1 MIWGIFMYDIMN
13 RIRLII
19 SNVRLNTLVDIGIVY
34 YVLYHGYILIRDMR
48 AKQLV
53 KGIVLLVALI
63 PISSIFDLYMVEFIL
78 SNTFQVGLIALVI
91 VFQPEIRKA
100 LEYLGRTSFTL
111 SNVEKTNETSR
122 EIIKEIISAIT
133 SLSRQKIG
141 ALIIFEK
148 QIGLND
154 IIESGT
160 KINANISSGLL
171 INIFIPNTPLHDG
184 AVIIKDYTI
193 KAAGCFLPLTENNL
207 LSKDIG
213 TRHRAAIG
221 MTERSD
227 SIALIVS
234 EETGYISYAVEGR
247 LYRNIQNEELQTLLS
262 DIYIENEKMSII
274 DKWRNRNEDKKR

>member
-1 MIWGIFMYDIMN
+1 MD
-13 RIRLII
+13 RIRLIF
-19 SNVRLNTLVDIGIVY
+19 SNIRLNRIVDIGLVY
-34 YVLYHGYILIRDMR
+34 YVLYHGYLLIRDMR

-63 PISSIFDLYMVEFIL
+63 PISKIFQLHMISYIL
-78 SNTFQVGLIALVI
+78 DNTFQVGIIALVV

-100 LEYLGRTSFTL
+100 LEYIGRTSFTL
-111 SNVEKTNETSR
+111 TNIEKKSQTS
-122 EIIKEIISAIT
+122 EQVIKEIVSAT
-133 SLSRQKIG
+133 SSLARQKIG
-141 ALIIFEK
+141 ALIIFEQK
-148 QIGLND
+148 IGLND
-154 IIESGT
+154 ITESGT
-160 KINANISSGLL
+160 KLNANISSGLL

-184 AVIIKDYTI
+184 AVVIKDYTI
-193 KAAGCFLPLTENNL
+193 RAAGCFLPLTENNL

-247 LYRNIQNEELQTLLS
+247 LYRNIQIEELQYLLS
-262 DIYIENEKMSII
+262 GLYMDNEKVNII

>member
-1 MIWGIFMYDIMN
+1 MYDIMH
-13 RIRLII
+13 RMGLIM
-19 SNVRLNTLVDIGIVY
+19 SNIGPNTIVDIGIVY
-34 YVLYHGYILIRDMR
+34 YVLYRGYILIRDMR

-63 PISSIFDLYMVEFIL
+63 PISQIFELYMVEFIL

-122 EIIKEIISAIT
+122 KIIKEIISAIT

-160 KINANISSGLL
+160 VINANISSGLL

-247 LYRNIQNEELQTLLS
+247 LYRNIQNEDIESLFQS
-262 DIYIENEKMSII
+262 IYIENENVNII

>member
-1 MIWGIFMYDIMN
+1 MEQIK
-13 RIRLII
+13 LII
-19 SNVRLNTLVDIGIVY
+19 SNIGLNSIVDIGLVY
-34 YVLYHGYILIRDMR
+34 YVLYHGYLLIRDMR

-63 PISSIFDLYMVEFIL
+63 PISQIFQLHMVKYIL
-78 SNTFQVGLIALVI
+78 DHTFQVGVIALVV

-111 SNVEKTNETSR
+111 TNYEKNSQTS
-122 EIIKEIISAIT
+122 EQVIKEIVSAT
-133 SLSRQKIG
+133 SSLARQKIG
-141 ALIIFEK
+141 ALMIFEQK
-148 QIGLND
+148 IGLTD
-154 IIESGT
+154 ITDSGT
-160 KINANISSGLL
+160 ILNANISSGLL

-184 AVIIKDYTI
+184 AVVIKDYTI
-193 KAAGCFLPLTENNL
+193 RAAGCFLPLTENNL

-221 MTERSD
+221 MTEKSD
-227 SIALIVS
+227 AIALIVS

-247 LYRNIQNEELQTLLS
+247 LYRNIQIEELQDLLAGVYTES
-262 DIYIENEKMSII
+262 DKGNLI

>member
-1 MIWGIFMYDIMN
+1 VG
-13 RIRLII
+13 
-19 SNVRLNTLVDIGIVY
+19 LNTLVDIGIVY

>member
-1 MIWGIFMYDIMN
+1 MELMN
-13 RIRLII
+13 RMRLII
-19 SNVRLNTLVDIGIVY
+19 SNVGINTIVDIGIVY
-34 YVLYHGYILIRDMR
+34 YVLYRGYILIRDMR

-63 PISSIFDLYMVEFIL
+63 PISSIFDLFMVEFIL
-78 SNTFQVGLIALVI
+78 KNTFQVGVIALVI

-111 SNVEKTNETSR
+111 SNVEKTNETSK
-122 EIIKEIISAIT
+122 EIIKEIISATT

-160 KINANISSGLL
+160 IINANISSGLL

-247 LYRNIQNEELQTLLS
+247 LYRNIQNEEIETLLS
-262 DIYIENEKMSII
+262 GIYIENEKINII

>member
-1 MIWGIFMYDIMN
+1 MGIMD
-13 RIRLII
+13 RIRLIL
-19 SNVRLNTLVDIGIVY
+19 SNIGFNTIVDVGIVY
-34 YVLYHGYILIRDMR
+34 YVLYKGYILIRDMR

-63 PISSIFDLYMVEFIL
+63 PISSIFDLFMIEFIL
-78 SNTFQVGLIALVI
+78 HNTFQVGVIALVI

-100 LEYLGRTSFTL
+100 LEYLGRTSFSL
-111 SNVEKTNETSR
+111 SNIEKNAQTS
-122 EIIKEIISAIT
+122 ELIIKEIISATT
-133 SLSRQKIG
+133 SLARQKIG
-141 ALIIFEK
+141 SLIIFEK

-160 KINANISSGLL
+160 QLNANISSGLI

-193 KAAGCFLPLTENNL
+193 RAAGCFLPLTENNL

-221 MTERSD
+221 MTEKSD

-247 LYRNIQNEELQTLLS
+247 LYRNIQIEELETLLTG
-262 DIYIENEKMSII
+262 IYAENEKVNII

>member
-1 MIWGIFMYDIMN
+1 MVLMD
-13 RIRLII
+13 RIRLIF
-19 SNVRLNTLVDIGIVY
+19 SNIGFNTIVDIGIVY
-34 YVLYHGYILIRDMR
+34 YVLYRGYILIRDMR

-63 PISSIFDLYMVEFIL
+63 PISSIFDLYMIEFIL
-78 SNTFQVGLIALVI
+78 DNTFQVGVIALVI

-100 LEYLGRTSFTL
+100 LEYLGRTSFSL
-111 SNVEKTNETSR
+111 STVEKNAQTSQK
-122 EIIKEIISAIT
+122 IIKEIVSATT
-133 SLSRQKIG
+133 SLARQKIG

-160 KINANISSGLL
+160 QLDANISSGLL

-184 AVIIKDYTI
+184 AVIVKDYTI

-221 MTERSD
+221 MTEKSD
-227 SIALIVS
+227 SVALIVS

-247 LYRNIQNEELQTLLS
+247 LYRNIQIGELEILLS
-262 DIYIENEKMSII
+262 GIYAENEKVNII
-274 DKWRNRNEDKKR
+274 DKWRNRNEDKK

>member
-1 MIWGIFMYDIMN
+1 MYDILN

-19 SNVRLNTLVDIGIVY
+19 SNVGLNTFVDVGIVY
-34 YVLYHGYILIRDMR
+34 YVLYRGYLLIRDMR

-100 LEYLGRTSFTL
+100 LEYLGRTSFSL
-111 SNVEKTNETSR
+111 SNLEKTNETSR
-122 EIIKEIISAIT
+122 EIIKEITSAIT

-154 IIESGT
+154 IVESGT
-160 KINANISSGLL
+160 ILNANISSGLL
-171 INIFIPNTPLHDG
+171 INIFIPNTPLQG
-184 AVIIKDYTI
+184 SGK
-193 KAAGCFLPLTENNL
+193 
-207 LSKDIG
+207 
-213 TRHRAAIG
+213 
-221 MTERSD
+221 
-227 SIALIVS
+227 
-234 EETGYISYAVEGR
+234 
-247 LYRNIQNEELQTLLS
+247 
-262 DIYIENEKMSII
+262 
-274 DKWRNRNEDKKR
+274 

>member
-1 MIWGIFMYDIMN
+1 MVLMD
-13 RIRLII
+13 RIRLIF
-19 SNVRLNTLVDIGIVY
+19 SNIGFNTIVDIGIVY
-34 YVLYHGYILIRDMR
+34 YVLYRGYILIRDMR

-63 PISSIFDLYMVEFIL
+63 PISSIFDLYMIEFIL
-78 SNTFQVGLIALVI
+78 GNTFQVGVIALVI

-100 LEYLGRTSFTL
+100 LEYLGRTSFSL
-111 SNVEKTNETSR
+111 STVEKNAQTSQK
-122 EIIKEIISAIT
+122 IIKEIVSATT
-133 SLSRQKIG
+133 SLARQKIG

-160 KINANISSGLL
+160 QLDANISSGLL

-184 AVIIKDYTI
+184 AVIVKDYTI

-221 MTERSD
+221 MTEKSD
-227 SIALIVS
+227 SVALIVS

-247 LYRNIQNEELQTLLS
+247 LYRNIQIEELEILLS
-262 DIYIENEKMSII
+262 GIYAENEKVNII
-274 DKWRNRNEDKKR
+274 DKWRNRNEDKKW

>member
-1 MIWGIFMYDIMN
+1 M
-13 RIRLII
+13 L
-19 SNVRLNTLVDIGIVY
+19 
-34 YVLYHGYILIRDMR
+34 
-48 AKQLV
+48 
-53 KGIVLLVALI
+53 
-63 PISSIFDLYMVEFIL
+63 EFIV

-100 LEYLGRTSFTL
+100 LEYLGRTSFSLSTL
-111 SNVEKTNETSR
+111 EKTNETSR
-122 EIIKEIISAIT
+122 EIIKEITSAIT
-133 SLSRQKIG
+133 SLSRQRIG

-160 KINANISSGLL
+160 LLNANISSGLL

-247 LYRNIQNEELQTLLS
+247 LYRNIQSEELQAVLS
-262 DIYIENEKMSII
+262 DIYIENEKMSIL
-274 DKWRNRNEDKKR
+274 DKWRNRYEDKKR

>member
-1 MIWGIFMYDIMN
+1 MEFMDKIK
-13 RIRLII
+13 LIL
-19 SNVRLNTLVDIGIVY
+19 SNVGFNTIVDIAIVY

-63 PISSIFDLYMVEFIL
+63 PISMIFDLYMVEFIL
-78 SNTFQVGLIALVI
+78 QNTFQVGLIALLV
-91 VFQPEIRKA
+91 VFQPEIRRA

-111 SNVEKTNETSR
+111 SNVEKTNETSK
-122 EIIKEIISAIT
+122 EIIKEIISATT
-133 SLSRQKIG
+133 SLARQKIG
-141 ALIIFEK
+141 SLIIFEK

-154 IIESGT
+154 IVESGT
-160 KINANISSGLL
+160 ILNANISSGLL

-184 AVIIKDYTI
+184 SVIIKDYTI

-221 MTERSD
+221 MTEKSD
-227 SIALIVS
+227 AIALIVS

-247 LYRNIQNEELQTLLS
+247 LYRNIQNDELETLLS
-262 DIYIENEKMSII
+262 SIYLENDKVNLI

>member
-1 MIWGIFMYDIMN
+1 MDFME
-13 RIRLII
+13 RIKLIL
-19 SNVRLNTLVDIGIVY
+19 SNIGLNTIIDIGIVY
-34 YVLYHGYILIRDMR
+34 YVLYHGYVLIKDMR
-48 AKQLV
+48 AKQLI

-63 PISSIFDLYMVEFIL
+63 PISRILKLHMVIFIL
-78 SNTFQVGLIALVI
+78 NNTFQVGVIALVI
-91 VFQPEIRKA
+91 VFQPEIRRA

-111 SNVEKTNETSR
+111 SNMEKNVQTSKQIIQ
-122 EIIKEIISAIT
+122 EIMSATT
-133 SLSRQKIG
+133 SLARQKIG

-154 IIESGT
+154 IVESGT
-160 KINANISSGLL
+160 TLNADISSGLL

-193 KAAGCFLPLTENNL
+193 RAAGCFLPLTENNL

-221 MTERSD
+221 ITERSD
-227 SIALIVS
+227 AIALIVS

-247 LYRNIQNEELQTLLS
+247 LYRNIQIDELETLLS
-262 DIYIENEKMSII
+262 GIYLENEKLNII
-274 DKWRNRNEDKKR
+274 DKWRNKNEKR

>member
-1 MIWGIFMYDIMN
+1 MELFDRM
-13 RIRLII
+13 RLII
-19 SNVRLNTLVDIGIVY
+19 SNVGLNTIVDIGIVY

-63 PISSIFDLYMVEFIL
+63 PISQIFKLYMVEFIL

-111 SNVEKTNETSR
+111 SNVEKSNETS
-122 EIIKEIISAIT
+122 EKIIKEIITATT

-141 ALIIFEK
+141 ALIVFEK

-160 KINANISSGLL
+160 IINANISSGLL

-184 AVIIKDYTI
+184 AVIIKDYII
-193 KAAGCFLPLTENNL
+193 KAAGCFLPLTDNNL

-247 LYRNIQNEELQTLLS
+247 LYRNIQTEEIETLLQG
-262 DIYIENEKMSII
+262 IYIENEKINI
-274 DKWRNRNEDKKR
+274 LDKWRNRNEDKKR

>member
-1 MIWGIFMYDIMN
+1 MEQIKLIF
-13 RIRLII
+13 
-19 SNVRLNTLVDIGIVY
+19 SNIGLNSIVDIGLVY
-34 YVLYHGYILIRDMR
+34 YVLYHGYLLIRDMR

-63 PISSIFDLYMVEFIL
+63 PISEIFQLNMIKYIL
-78 SNTFQVGLIALVI
+78 EHTFQVGVIALVV

-100 LEYLGRTSFTL
+100 LEYIGRTSFTL
-111 SNVEKTNETSR
+111 TNIEKNSQTS
-122 EIIKEIISAIT
+122 EQVIKEIVSAT
-133 SLSRQKIG
+133 SSLARQKIG
-141 ALIIFEK
+141 ALIIFEQK
-148 QIGLND
+148 IGLND
-154 IIESGT
+154 IAESGT
-160 KINANISSGLL
+160 KLNANISSGLL

-193 KAAGCFLPLTENNL
+193 RAAGCFLPLTENNL

-221 MTERSD
+221 MTEKSD
-227 SIALIVS
+227 AIALIVS

-247 LYRNIQNEELQTLLS
+247 LYRNIQIEELQYLLS
-262 DIYIENEKMSII
+262 GLYVDNDKVNII

>member
-1 MIWGIFMYDIMN
+1 MEQIKLIFANIG
-13 RIRLII
+13 
-19 SNVRLNTLVDIGIVY
+19 LNSIVDIGLVY
-34 YVLYHGYILIRDMR
+34 YVLYHGYLLIRDMR

-63 PISSIFDLYMVEFIL
+63 PISQIFQLHMVKYIL
-78 SNTFQVGLIALVI
+78 DHTFQVGVIALVV

-100 LEYLGRTSFTL
+100 LEYIGRTSFSL
-111 SNVEKTNETSR
+111 AAIEKNSQTS
-122 EIIKEIISAIT
+122 EQVIKEIVSAAS
-133 SLSRQKIG
+133 SLARQKIG
-141 ALIIFEK
+141 ALMIFEQK
-148 QIGLND
+148 IGLND
-154 IIESGT
+154 IAESGT
-160 KINANISSGLL
+160 KLNANISSGLL

-193 KAAGCFLPLTENNL
+193 RAAGCFLPLTENNL

-221 MTERSD
+221 MTEKSD

-247 LYRNIQNEELQTLLS
+247 LYRNIQIQELEYLLS
-262 DIYIENEKMSII
+262 GIYVDNDKVNII

>member
-1 MIWGIFMYDIMN
+1 MYDIMN

-19 SNVRLNTLVDIGIVY
+19 SNVGLNTLVDIGIVY

-274 DKWRNRNEDKKR
+274 DKWRNRNEHKKR

>member
-1 MIWGIFMYDIMN
+1 MYDILN

-19 SNVRLNTLVDIGIVY
+19 SNVGLNTFVDVGIVY
-34 YVLYHGYILIRDMR
+34 YVLYRGYLLIRDMR

-100 LEYLGRTSFTL
+100 LEYLGRTSFSL
-111 SNVEKTNETSR
+111 SNLEKTNETSR
-122 EIIKEIISAIT
+122 EIIKEITSAIT

-154 IIESGT
+154 IVESGT
-160 KINANISSGLL
+160 ILNANISSGLL

-247 LYRNIQNEELQTLLS
+247 LYRNIQSEELQNLLS
-262 DIYIENEKMSII
+262 DIYIENEKLSII
-274 DKWRNRNEDKKR
+274 DKWRNRYEDKKR

>member
-1 MIWGIFMYDIMN
+1 MEQIKLIFTNIG
-13 RIRLII
+13 
-19 SNVRLNTLVDIGIVY
+19 LNSIVDIGLVY
-34 YVLYHGYILIRDMR
+34 YVLYHGYLLIRDMR

-63 PISSIFDLYMVEFIL
+63 PISEIFQLYMVEYIL
-78 SNTFQVGLIALVI
+78 GHTFQVGVIALVV

-100 LEYLGRTSFTL
+100 LEYIGRTSFSL
-111 SNVEKTNETSR
+111 AAIEKNTQTS
-122 EIIKEIISAIT
+122 EQVIKEIVSAT
-133 SLSRQKIG
+133 SSLARQKIG
-141 ALIIFEK
+141 ALMIFEQK
-148 QIGLND
+148 IGLTD
-154 IIESGT
+154 IAESGT
-160 KINANISSGLL
+160 KLNANISSGLL

-193 KAAGCFLPLTENNL
+193 RAAGCFLPLTENNL

-221 MTERSD
+221 MTEKSD

-247 LYRNIQNEELQTLLS
+247 LYRNIQIQELEYLLS
-262 DIYIENEKMSII
+262 GIYVDNDKVNII

>member
-1 MIWGIFMYDIMN
+1 MEQIK
-13 RIRLII
+13 LII
-19 SNVRLNTLVDIGIVY
+19 SNIGLNSIVDIGIVY
-34 YVLYHGYILIRDMR
+34 YVLYHGYLLIRDMR

-53 KGIVLLVALI
+53 KGIVLLVSLI
-63 PISSIFDLYMVEFIL
+63 PISQIFQLHMVKYIL
-78 SNTFQVGLIALVI
+78 DHTFQVGIIALVV

-111 SNVEKTNETSR
+111 TSYEKNAQTS
-122 EIIKEIISAIT
+122 EQVIKEIVSAT
-133 SLSRQKIG
+133 SSLARQKIG
-141 ALIIFEK
+141 ALMIFEQK
-148 QIGLND
+148 IGLTD
-154 IIESGT
+154 ITESGT
-160 KINANISSGLL
+160 RLNANISSGLL

-193 KAAGCFLPLTENNL
+193 RAAGCFLPLTENNL

-221 MTERSD
+221 MTEKSD
-227 SIALIVS
+227 AVALIVS

-247 LYRNIQNEELQTLLS
+247 LYRNIQIEELQDMLS
-262 DIYIENEKMSII
+262 GLYLDNDKVNII

>member
-1 MIWGIFMYDIMN
+1 MN
-13 RIRLII
+13 MLERIRLIF
-19 SNVRLNTLVDIGIVY
+19 SNIGFNTIVDVGIVY

-53 KGIVLLVALI
+53 KGIVLLVSLI
-63 PISSIFDLYMVEFIL
+63 PISKLFDLYMIEFIL
-78 SNTFQVGLIALVI
+78 DNTFQVGVIALVI
-91 VFQPEIRKA
+91 VFQPEIRRA

-111 SNVEKTNETSR
+111 SNVEKNAETS
-122 EIIKEIISAIT
+122 EKIIKEIISATT
-133 SLSRQKIG
+133 SLARQKIG

-154 IIESGT
+154 ITESGT
-160 KINANISSGLL
+160 QLNSNISSGLL

-193 KAAGCFLPLTENNL
+193 RAAGCFLPLTENNL

-221 MTERSD
+221 MTEKSD
-227 SIALIVS
+227 AVALIVS

-247 LYRNIQNEELQTLLS
+247 LYRNIQNEELENLLS
-262 DIYIENEKMSII
+262 GIYAENEKVNLI
-274 DKWRNRNEDKKR
+274 DKWRSRYEDKKR

>member
-1 MIWGIFMYDIMN
+1 MVMELMDRM
-13 RIRLII
+13 RLII
-19 SNVRLNTLVDIGIVY
+19 SNISLNTIVDIGIVY
-34 YVLYHGYILIRDMR
+34 YVLYRGYILIRDMR

-63 PISSIFDLYMVEFIL
+63 PISSIFDLFMVEFIL

-122 EIIKEIISAIT
+122 VIIKEIISATT

-141 ALIIFEK
+141 ALIVFEK

-160 KINANISSGLL
+160 IINANISSGLL

-184 AVIIKDYTI
+184 AVIIKDYII

-221 MTERSD
+221 MTEKSD
-227 SIALIVS
+227 SVALIVS

-247 LYRNIQNEELQTLLS
+247 LYRNIQNEELESLLS
-262 DIYIENEKMSII
+262 GIYAENEKVNII

>member
-1 MIWGIFMYDIMN
+1 MDLMERIKLIF
-13 RIRLII
+13 
-19 SNVRLNTLVDIGIVY
+19 SNIGFNTVVDIGIVY

-53 KGIVLLVALI
+53 KGIVLLVSLI
-63 PISSIFDLYMVEFIL
+63 PLSKIFDLYMIEFIL
-78 SNTFQVGLIALVI
+78 DNTFQVGVIALVI

-111 SNVEKTNETSR
+111 SNIEKNAETSQK
-122 EIIKEIISAIT
+122 IIKEIISATT
-133 SLSRQKIG
+133 SLARQKIG

-160 KINANISSGLL
+160 KLEANISSGLL

-193 KAAGCFLPLTENNL
+193 RAAGCFLPLTENNL

-221 MTERSD
+221 MTEKSD
-227 SIALIVS
+227 SVALIVS

-247 LYRNIQNEELQTLLS
+247 LYRNIQNEELESLLS
-262 DIYIENEKMSII
+262 GIYAENEKVNII

>member
-1 MIWGIFMYDIMN
+1 MVLMD
-13 RIRLII
+13 RIRLIF
-19 SNVRLNTLVDIGIVY
+19 SNIGFNTIVDIGIVY
-34 YVLYHGYILIRDMR
+34 YVLYRGYILIRDMR

-63 PISSIFDLYMVEFIL
+63 PISSIFDLYMIEFIL
-78 SNTFQVGLIALVI
+78 GNTFQVGVIALVI

-100 LEYLGRTSFTL
+100 LEYLGRTSFSL
-111 SNVEKTNETSR
+111 STVEKNAQTSQK
-122 EIIKEIISAIT
+122 IIKEIVSATT
-133 SLSRQKIG
+133 SLARQKIG

-160 KINANISSGLL
+160 QLDANISSGLL

-184 AVIIKDYTI
+184 AVIVKDYTI

-221 MTERSD
+221 MTEKSD
-227 SIALIVS
+227 SVALIVS

-247 LYRNIQNEELQTLLS
+247 LYRNIQIGELEILLS
-262 DIYIENEKMSII
+262 GIYAENEKVNII
-274 DKWRNRNEDKKR
+274 DKWRNRNEDKK

>member
-1 MIWGIFMYDIMN
+1 MDLMERIKLIF
-13 RIRLII
+13 
-19 SNVRLNTLVDIGIVY
+19 SNIGFNTVVDIGIVY
-34 YVLYHGYILIRDMR
+34 YVLYRGYILIRDMR

-53 KGIVLLVALI
+53 KGIVLLVSLI
-63 PISSIFDLYMVEFIL
+63 PISKIFDLYMVKFIL
-78 SNTFQVGLIALVI
+78 DNTFQVGVIALVI

-111 SNVEKTNETSR
+111 SNIEKNAETSQK
-122 EIIKEIISAIT
+122 IIKEIISAAT
-133 SLSRQKIG
+133 SLARQKIG

-160 KINANISSGLL
+160 KLDANISSGLL

-184 AVIIKDYTI
+184 AVIIKDYTVR
-193 KAAGCFLPLTENNL
+193 AAGCFLPLTENNL

-221 MTERSD
+221 MTEKSD
-227 SIALIVS
+227 AVALIVS

-247 LYRNIQNEELQTLLS
+247 LYRNIQNTELENLLS
-262 DIYIENEKMSII
+262 GIYAENEKINLI

>member
-1 MIWGIFMYDIMN
+1 MEQIK
-13 RIRLII
+13 LII
-19 SNVRLNTLVDIGIVY
+19 SNIGLNSIVDIGLVY
-34 YVLYHGYILIRDMR
+34 YVLYHGYLLIRDMR

-63 PISSIFDLYMVEFIL
+63 PISQIFQLHMVKYIL
-78 SNTFQVGLIALVI
+78 DHTFQVGVIALVV

-111 SNVEKTNETSR
+111 SSYEKNAQTS
-122 EIIKEIISAIT
+122 EQVIKEIVSAT
-133 SLSRQKIG
+133 SSLARQKIG
-141 ALIIFEK
+141 ALMIFEQK
-148 QIGLND
+148 IGLTD
-154 IIESGT
+154 ITDSGT
-160 KINANISSGLL
+160 KLNANISSGLL

-184 AVIIKDYTI
+184 AVVIKDYTI
-193 KAAGCFLPLTENNL
+193 RAAGCFLPLTENNL

-221 MTERSD
+221 MTEKSD
-227 SIALIVS
+227 AIALIVS

-247 LYRNIQNEELQTLLS
+247 LYRNIQIEELQDLLAGIYTES
-262 DIYIENEKMSII
+262 DKGNLF

>member
-1 MIWGIFMYDIMN
+1 MYDIMN

-19 SNVRLNTLVDIGIVY
+19 SNVGLNTFVDIGIVY
-34 YVLYHGYILIRDMR
+34 YVLYRGYLLIRDMR

-100 LEYLGRTSFTL
+100 LEYLGRTSFSLSTL
-111 SNVEKTNETSR
+111 EKTNETSR
-122 EIIKEIISAIT
+122 EIIKEITSAIT
-133 SLSRQKIG
+133 SLSRQRIG

-160 KINANISSGLL
+160 LLNANISSGLL

-247 LYRNIQNEELQTLLS
+247 LYRNIQSEELQAVLS
-262 DIYIENEKMSII
+262 DIYIENEKMSIL
-274 DKWRNRNEDKKR
+274 DKWRNRYEDKKR